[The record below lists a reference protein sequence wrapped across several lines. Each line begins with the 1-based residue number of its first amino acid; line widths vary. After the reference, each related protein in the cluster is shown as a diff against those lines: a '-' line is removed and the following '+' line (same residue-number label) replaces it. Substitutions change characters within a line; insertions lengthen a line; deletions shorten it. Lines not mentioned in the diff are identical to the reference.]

1 MTPNFDEILLE
12 LSYRIDS
19 GIPDLTKESHVNHL
33 IDILR
38 ENGVGSPTPIV
49 EIAQVYFSHLNEATK
64 GLDRILSQ
72 KFKNPD
78 TGNDVSVASALGYEK
93 NSQAFNI
100 ASGMLK
106 KAGYSKKDIQMV
118 DAGPDDNETKP
129 NAFGVTG
136 GGASVFSTTPTKK
149 KTISGK
155 DKTLANIDTLRSKEF
170 QQKQQPDDTTFTK
183 KNKQFQVGPPPPP
196 YTIPTEVIKNAK
208 VAPRHLKELERM
220 MNTRA
225 TIDTAKWSHFS
236 DLPGGA
242 GQISAQAGELMTMI
256 GTTMDD
262 KSAAVFYK
270 SLLEHENAQ
279 LAKNPNLKSEASRIV
294 TKSWI
299 QAAINNRM
307 AIRNRLAKEYPGAT
321 IEAGAWDTQ
330 GEVEAMGL
338 KDYKK
343 NKGYST
349 DAYFKI
355 KTKDGKSILDEV
367 SLKKSVVVNFINS
380 GTGKFLEWD
389 KNLPDNINPNVY
401 QKKESQNLLAFGTK
415 NIKLLEKAALND
427 KKLQSIMKSKGYS
440 LKEALGKLESGKGN
454 GRAIRKVVLASIQSA
469 ASQGDTTSK
478 KYLDLVQ
485 KQHKQHQQ
493 DVIYALGSN
502 SKLKEGMLGAIR
514 DEFPLKA
521 VGEGEESMAIGPN
534 SLDRAVLEQIF
545 ETSDF
550 EQIKQGLVAMTD
562 TTPPYLAYRAGT
574 SKKIIPIATIVA
586 REDGVGYGGQI
597 KFEMQ
602 LDKRFAKI
610 LEQANKEIY
619 G

>member
-1 MTPNFDEILLE
+1 MIPNFDEILME
-12 LSYRIDS
+12 LSYRVDG

-38 ENGVGSPTPIV
+38 EVGVDSPTPIV
-49 EIAQVYFSHLNEATK
+49 EVAQVYFKYLDEATK
-64 GLDRILSQ
+64 GLDKLLTQ

-93 NSQAFNI
+93 NSQAFTI
-100 ASGMLK
+100 AQSMLK

-118 DAGPDDNETKP
+118 DAGTDDDETKP
-129 NAFGVTG
+129 NAFGVSG
-136 GGASVFSTTPTKK
+136 GGANVFADTTPKK

-155 DKTLANIDTLRSKEF
+155 DKTLANVDTLRSKEF
-170 QQKQQPDDTTFTK
+170 QQKQQPDDDTFAK
-183 KNKQFQVGPPPPP
+183 KNKEFQVGPPPPL
-196 YTIPTEVIKNAK
+196 YTIPNEVIKNAK
-208 VAPRHLKELERM
+208 VAPRHLKALERM
-220 MNTRA
+220 MNSRA
-225 TIDTAKWSHFS
+225 TTDTAKWSHFS

-270 SLLEHENAQ
+270 SLMEHESAQ
-279 LAKNPNLKSEASRIV
+279 LAKNPNLKNEASRIV

-299 QAAINNRM
+299 QAAINNRT
-307 AIRNRLAKEYPGAT
+307 AILNRVNKEYPGAS

-355 KTKDGKSILDEV
+355 KTKDGQSILDEV

-401 QKKESQNLLAFGTK
+401 QKKEAQNLLEFGNK
-415 NIKLLEKAALND
+415 NIKILEKAVLSD
-427 KKLQSIMKSKGYS
+427 KKLQAIIKSKGYS
-440 LKEALGKLESGKGN
+440 LNDALDKLQSGKGN
-454 GRAIRKVVLASIQSA
+454 GRAIRKVVLSSIQSA
-469 ASQGDTTSK
+469 ASQGNDEAK
-478 KYLDLVQ
+478 KYLESVQ
-485 KQHKQHQQ
+485 TQHKEHQR
-493 DVIYALGSN
+493 DVIAALGSN
-502 SKLKEGMLGAIR
+502 PKLKEGMLGAIR

-521 VGEGEESMAIGPN
+521 VGEGEESMAIGAN
-534 SLDRAVLEQIF
+534 SLDRAILKQIF

-574 SKKIIPIATIVA
+574 SKKTIPIATIVA